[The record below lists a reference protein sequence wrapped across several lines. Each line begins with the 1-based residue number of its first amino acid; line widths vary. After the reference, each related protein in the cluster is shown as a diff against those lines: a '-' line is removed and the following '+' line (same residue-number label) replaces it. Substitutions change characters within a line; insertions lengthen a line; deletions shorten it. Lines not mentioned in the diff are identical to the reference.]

1 MHKIKDSMECCKSE
15 LDLFYTLPTNTSIL
29 SSSYLTVSSN
39 PLLGTEENFH
49 IDIPGSEEYTD
60 LSDMYLKVEVEIT
73 NNGDF
78 NEENFKIGPINNL
91 AHSLFKR
98 VDMSIGT
105 GFNKKLVEIGSSH
118 YAYKAYLLNLLNY
131 GSEAKEG
138 WLQSG
143 MFHRDDA
150 NFFNNISMERFQKK
164 NVKSNDDG
172 AADPIIIEHPVVY
185 NSGFLKRRECFIL
198 GKGYVKLIIPLH
210 CDLLHSNRFLV
221 NNMGIFFNFER
232 NKDNF
237 LLMGT
242 ANDYQLKI
250 RKAEMMLR
258 KCNINDSVKL
268 GHKKALEISDMKYPI
283 RQNKVFISV
292 LDNQIQ
298 EHNITTLGSYIPN
311 KIICG
316 LVKDS
321 AYNGQLKENPFEFL
335 SHGLE
340 SITLII
346 NDSTRVI
353 KINEDKNDFSEA
365 YHSLCESLNVYG
377 EANSIIKKTEFFKGN
392 CFFCFN
398 INPDKGCHEQFNTI
412 KTGVIQ
418 IKLNFKNNTAEKLR
432 LITFMEY
439 DNQININKKLEVN
452 FDYDL

>member
-1 MHKIKDSMECCKSE
+1 MQKIKDSIECCKSE

-29 SSSYLTVSSN
+29 SSSYITISSN
-39 PLLGTEENFH
+39 PLLGTEENIH
-49 IDIPGSEEYTD
+49 VDIPGSEEYTD
-60 LSDMYLKVEVEIT
+60 LSDMFLKVEIEIT
-73 NNGDF
+73 NNTEFKD
-78 NEENFKIGPINNL
+78 EDFKIGPINNL

-98 VDMSIGT
+98 VDLSIGT

-143 MFHRDDA
+143 MFYNDDA
-150 NFFNNISMERFQKK
+150 QQFNNISVERIAKHK
-164 NVKSNDDG
+164 VKSEGSNEVVE
-172 AADPIIIEHPVVY
+172 IEHPKVCNNGY
-185 NSGFLKRRECFIL
+185 LKRRECFIN

-210 CDLLHSNRFLV
+210 CDLLHSNRLLV
-221 NNMGIFFNFER
+221 NNMGIYFNFER
-232 NKDNF
+232 NKDGF
-237 LLMGT
+237 LLMGSAT
-242 ANDYQLKI
+242 NYQLKI
-250 RKAEMMLR
+250 RKVDMMIR
-258 KCNINDSVKL
+258 RCQINDSIKL
-268 GHKKALEISDMKYPI
+268 AHKKALEISDMKYPI

-292 LDNQIQ
+292 LDTQIQ

-321 AYNGQLKENPFEFL
+321 AYNGNLKENPFEFL

-346 NDSTRVI
+346 NDLTRTI
-353 KINEDKNDFSEA
+353 KINEERHDFSEA
-365 YHSLCESLNVYG
+365 YHSLCESLNIYG
-377 EANSIIKKTEFFKGN
+377 EPNSIIKKSEFFKGN

-398 INPDKGCHEQFNTI
+398 INPDKGCDEQFNTI

-418 IKLNFKNNTAEKLR
+418 IKLNFRQSTTEKLR
-432 LITFMEY
+432 LISFMEY